1 MTFCLLLLKSKLGWK
16 NKNFSG
22 ENKMDNRGSK
32 SAILKNIVVK
42 EQRVDGSW
50 FIKSHLINLRC
61 TLMDFERNRVTNPGF
76 NMEKGWNSFIK
87 NPSKQFDGYEVCTK
101 NFSTSSSIN
110 VNPGIWSGL
119 IDGEGSFSIIVD
131 KNKLRKLVAPH
142 WRVQLK
148 FQLW

>member
-1 MTFCLLLLKSKLGWK
+1 
-16 NKNFSG
+16 
-22 ENKMDNRGSK
+22 
-32 SAILKNIVVK
+32 
-42 EQRVDGSW
+42 
-50 FIKSHLINLRC
+50 
-61 TLMDFERNRVTNPGF
+61 MDFERNRVTNPGF

-87 NPSKQFDGYEVCTK
+87 NPSKQFDLK
-101 NFSTSSSIN
+101 KFSTSSSIN